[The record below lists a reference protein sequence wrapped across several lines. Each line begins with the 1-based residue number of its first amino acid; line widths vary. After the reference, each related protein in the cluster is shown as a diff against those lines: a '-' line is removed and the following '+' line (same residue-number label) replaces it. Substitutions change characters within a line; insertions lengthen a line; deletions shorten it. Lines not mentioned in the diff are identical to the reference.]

1 MCTVQKQALQRQPQ
15 GCWQQVKVV
24 KGPHISRGLNGG
36 NDPPRKVNCTLV
48 WGTGELEEYCDFRAV
63 GNVFSIEEVER
74 HMSSM

>member
-1 MCTVQKQALQRQPQ
+1 M
-15 GCWQQVKVV
+15 

-48 WGTGELEEYCDFRAV
+48 WDTGELEEYCDFRAV